1 MPDGL
6 GELSKE
12 KYMTF
17 WEHTAEL
24 GQRLK
29 IGIFSLV
36 ASTVVALLLPANASF
51 FSDPIHFYEPLMAV
65 VLRAVRKQVLPSDI
79 HLIGLE
85 FVSPIEI
92 YLIAS
97 VFFGFAVAAPVFAF
111 QIFRFIDPAL
121 RPNERAD
128 VYPFFAAFVGLFG
141 GGLAFG
147 YLFLVPYG
155 LSALLP
161 FFSFVGAEMVVSVGE
176 FYQFVFFL
184 TLMTGLVF
192 TFPVFLVLLVK
203 YGIMGTHSLTK
214 NRKYVYV
221 GLLVVVFI
229 VTPGEGGLANLFLFA
244 IMIALLEIGLLIA
257 RRFEKKGEI
266 KISRWFAER
275 SSCKFCEMTFPEG
288 TAFCPS
294 CRKSQR

>member
-1 MPDGL
+1 
-6 GELSKE
+6 
-12 KYMTF
+12 MTF
-17 WEHTAEL
+17 WGHTAEL

-29 IGIFSLV
+29 IGIFVLV
-36 ASTVVALLLPANASF
+36 VSTVVAMVFPANLAVLK
-51 FSDPIHFYEPLMAV
+51 DPMQFYEPLIAV
-65 VLRAVRKQVLPSDI
+65 VLRAVRQQVLPSDI
-79 HLIGLE
+79 RLIGLE
-85 FVSPIEI
+85 LVSPIEI

-97 VFFGFAVAAPVFAF
+97 VFFGFVVTAPVFAF

-128 VYPFFAAFVGLFG
+128 VYPFFAAFVGLFV

-176 FYQFVFFL
+176 FYQFIFFL
-184 TLMTGLVF
+184 TLMTGLAF

-203 YGIMGTHSLTK
+203 YGIMGTRALTK

-221 GLLVVVFI
+221 GLLAVVFV
-229 VTPGEGGLANLFLFA
+229 VTPGEGGLANLFLFVT
-244 IMIALLEIGLLIA
+244 MIALLEIGLLVA

-266 KISRWFAER
+266 KISRWFTGE
-275 SSCKFCEMTFPEG
+275 SSCKFCGMTFPEG